1 MKPKNMLILDDEFIQ
16 YCKLNN
22 IDDIVKFAKQ
32 VFDKGF
38 TIMKYGEIPMS
49 LKVNDKKINESIV
62 EPTSPQK
69 PIIELPTIV
78 KKEDKD
84 LYGE

>member
-22 IDDIVKFAKQ
+22 IDDVVKFGKQ

-38 TIMKYGEIPMS
+38 TIIKYGEIPLS
-49 LKVNDKKINESIV
+49 LKINDKKLNETIV
-62 EPTSPQK
+62 EPTSPSK
-69 PIIELPTIV
+69 SVIESSTI